1 MDVVDQ
7 KTRSKMMSGIR
18 GRNTKPE
25 IAVRKALHAA
35 GFRFRLHRRDL
46 PGSPDVVMPG
56 RKVAIFVHGCFWHR
70 HENCRFAK
78 LPSSRADFWRLKLE
92 GNAERDRRNQG
103 ALRTAGWRV
112 LTVWECA
119 IRDRKTLATLSQAL
133 AEWINSPE
141 PVGEIRDGWPH
152 PET

>member
-1 MDVVDQ
+1 MDVVDK

-25 IAVRKALHAA
+25 IEVRKALHAA

-78 LPSSRADFWRLKLE
+78 LPSSRAGFWRLKLE
-92 GNAERDRRNQG
+92 GNAERDRRNQE

-133 AEWINSPE
+133 AQWINSPE
-141 PVGEIRDGWPH
+141 AAGEIRDGWPH